1 MLNAATGD
9 VIVSRAPD
17 TTPPMTAT
25 AAAFG
30 VLHFARFGGQ
40 ALKAL
45 FFVLALAAS
54 AVILTGNVL
63 WIEVRRPR
71 DPRATPWVHR
81 LLARLTSGVGIG
93 LLAAVSAAFVI
104 SRITSD
110 RSTRSHDARERSVLP
125 DVGAVRAR
133 RAGVAVGAHDRPP
146 PARR

>member
-1 MLNAATGD
+1 MA
-9 VIVSRAPD
+9 
-17 TTPPMTAT
+17 AT

-45 FFVLALAAS
+45 FFLLALAAS
-54 AVILTGNVL
+54 AVILTGNIL

-93 LLAAVSAAFVI
+93 LIAAVPRLS
-104 SRITSD
+104 
-110 RSTRSHDARERSVLP
+110 
-125 DVGAVRAR
+125 
-133 RAGVAVGAHDRPP
+133 
-146 PARR
+146 